1 MIWWVVFLDIFIQ
14 PVIHFLLKLF
24 YFNATIFWIGNRMK
38 ILILTQY
45 FPPEVGAPQNRLFEL
60 AVRLQKQG
68 VHITVLTAMP
78 NYPQMKIHDAYKG
91 KTYARENIQGL
102 DVHRSWIYVTTSKGI
117 AKRLLNYF
125 SFVFT
130 SFWIGLFKVKKHDYI
145 LCESPPLFLGITAY
159 MLKVIKRSQLIF
171 NVSDLWP
178 ESAEK
183 LGLVTN
189 KTMLNWATKLEEFL
203 YRKSVI
209 VTGQTQGIVRNIQER
224 FPSKTVYWLPNGVD
238 LSLFDSVNVSSDW
251 RQKNG
256 FDNSDFLLL
265 YAGIIG
271 HAQGLEVII
280 NAAARVQNEKAIKFI
295 LLGSGPV
302 KQELIELKEKLGVK
316 NVFFFDAVGKS
327 EMPSI
332 TAAIDVAVIPL
343 KKLDLF
349 KGAIPSKIFE
359 NLAMKKPLLLGVEG
373 EAKELFIDRGEA
385 GLCFEPENDEDLA
398 KKVLSFYNDPK
409 ALTAMGQNGFEYVK
423 ENFTRDLIAHR
434 FWVFLNDFH
443 KSRANA

>member
-1 MIWWVVFLDIFIQ
+1 
-14 PVIHFLLKLF
+14 
-24 YFNATIFWIGNRMK
+24 MK

-68 VHITVLTAMP
+68 ADITVLTAMP
-78 NYPQMKIHDAYKG
+78 NYPQMKIHEAYKG
-91 KTYARENIQGL
+91 RFYAHENMQGL
-102 DVHRSWIYVTTSKGI
+102 DVHRSWIYVTTGKGI

-130 SFWIGLFKVKKHDYI
+130 SFWIGLFKIKRHDYI

-159 MLKVIKRSQLIF
+159 LLKVIKRSQLIF

-189 KTMLNWATKLEEFL
+189 RTMLKWATKLEEFL
-203 YRKSVI
+203 YRKSAI

-224 FPSKTVYWLPNGVD
+224 FPSKTLYWLPNGVD
-238 LSLFDSVNVSSDW
+238 LTLFDSGKVSSDW

-256 FDNSDFLLL
+256 LDENDFLLL

-271 HAQGLEVII
+271 HAQGLEVIV
-280 NAAARVQNEKAIKFI
+280 NAAARLQNERAIKFI

-302 KQELIELKEKLGVK
+302 KEELIALKEKLGLH
-316 NVFFFDAVGKS
+316 NVLFLDAVGKS
-327 EMPSI
+327 EMPAI

-359 NLAMKKPLLLGVEG
+359 NLAMKKPILLGVEG
-373 EAKELFIDRGEA
+373 EAKELFIDRGGA

-398 KKVLSFYNDPK
+398 SKVQLVYNDRK
-409 ALTAMGQNGFEYVK
+409 ALATMGQNGFEYVK
-423 ENFTRDLIAHR
+423 DNFTRDLIAHR
-434 FWVFLNDFH
+434 FWIFLKNEH
-443 KSRANA
+443 LKMAGA